1 MPESA
6 DMQPSFAPIASLA
19 DIRRI
24 EEVPLGN
31 QYSLRS
37 TLDIFRHAAVDYG
50 RRPALHFLL
59 QGNVEEAPF
68 TLDYATLLARIQQ
81 TANALHA
88 LGMRAGEVVAY
99 VLPNLP
105 QTHYV
110 IWGGEAAGIV
120 AAINPMLEATQ
131 IADILNACKTKYLV
145 TLAPSPGSDLWSK
158 AEAYVPLVA
167 GLQAILQVDLAQY
180 AQPGYACRAA
190 QVGELGGLPV
200 YDFDALLATQPA
212 DRLVSGRTIAPGD
225 IASYFH
231 TGGTTGLPKIAP
243 HTHANEVFMA
253 WSMLNVLGMRAGDVF
268 LCGLPLFH
276 VNGVMVTGLS
286 NFLCG
291 AAVVVATP
299 QGYRNPNLLQNFWK
313 LIQRYRVNYF
323 SAVPTIY
330 TALLD
335 IPVGE
340 SDVGSL
346 RYAICGAAPMPPEVF
361 RRFEKLTGVKILEG
375 YGLTEGTTASCI
387 NPAGGERRI
396 GSIGLRFPYQEMRTF
411 ALAADGTFQREC
423 AVGEIGVVCIRGP
436 NVFPGYLRAA
446 DNVWVARDRDETWLN
461 TGDLGRM
468 DADGYC
474 WLTGRAKDLII
485 RGGHNIDPQ
494 LIEEALC
501 QHPAVAI
508 AAAVGQPDSYAGEV
522 PAAYVVLRAGQQ
534 ASARELLEF
543 ARSRISERAAAPVHI
558 EVLPQL
564 PVTAVGKIFKPAL
577 RQRAIEHVLGSAL
590 GEIGIAATVSVSED
604 KLVGTLARIR
614 MPAASRIQARELLDK
629 FTVNTELI
637 DND

>member
-1 MPESA
+1 
-6 DMQPSFAPIASLA
+6 MQPTFAPIATLA

-24 EEVPLGN
+24 EEMPLTS
-31 QYSLRS
+31 QYALRS
-37 TLDIFRHAAVDYG
+37 TLDIFRQAAVEFG
-50 RRPALHFLL
+50 ERPALHFLP
-59 QGNVEEAPF
+59 QGRLDEAPF
-68 TLDYATLLARIQQ
+68 TVDYAALLARIYQ
-81 TANALHA
+81 TANALQA

-120 AAINPMLEATQ
+120 AAVNPMLEASQ
-131 IADILNACKTKYLV
+131 IADILIACKARYLV
-145 TLAPSPGSDLWSK
+145 TLAPSPGSDLWHK
-158 AEAYVPLVA
+158 AEAYVPLVTS
-167 GLQAILQVDLAQY
+167 LQAILQVDLVQY
-180 AQPGYACRAA
+180 AQPGQSPRPARA
-190 QVGELGGLPV
+190 GNLGALPV
-200 YDFDALLATQPA
+200 YDFDALLAAQPD
-212 DRLVSGRTIAPGD
+212 DRLVSGRVIAPGD

-253 WSMLNVLGMRAGDVF
+253 WSMMSVLNMRAGDVF

-291 AAVVVATP
+291 ATVVVATP
-299 QGYRNPNLLQNFWK
+299 QGYRHPKLLPNFWK
-313 LIQRYRVNYF
+313 LIERYRVNYF

-335 IPVGE
+335 IPVADA
-340 SDVGSL
+340 DVSSL

-375 YGLTEGTTASCI
+375 YGLTEGTTASCM
-387 NPAGGERRI
+387 NPPAGERRI

-411 ALAADGTFQREC
+411 IIGADGKVEREC

-446 DNVWVARDRDETWLN
+446 DNLWARRDPDEAWLN

-494 LIEEALC
+494 MIEEVLC

-508 AAAVGQPDSYAGEV
+508 AAAVGQPDAYAGEV

-534 ASARELLEF
+534 ASVEELIQH
-543 ARSRISERAAAPVHI
+543 ARSHISERAAVPVHI
-558 EVLPQL
+558 EILPQL

-577 RQRAIEHVLGSAL
+577 RHRAIELVLGNAL
-590 GEIGIAATVSVSED
+590 RENGIKAAVSVSED
-604 KLVGTLARIR
+604 KLAGTLARIQV
-614 MPAASRIQARELLDK
+614 PGASHAQARAVLDQ
-629 FTVNTELI
+629 FTVKTELI
-637 DND
+637 DHD

>member
-1 MPESA
+1 
-6 DMQPSFAPIASLA
+6 MQPTFAPIANLA
-19 DIRRI
+19 DVRRI
-24 EEVPLGN
+24 EEMPLTS

-37 TLDIFRHAAVDYG
+37 TLDIFRQAGLAYG
-50 RRPALHFLL
+50 KRPALNFLL
-59 QGNVEEAPF
+59 GGTIDENPV
-68 TLDYATLLARIQQ
+68 TIDYAALLARIYQ
-81 TANALHA
+81 TANALNA
-88 LGMRAGEVVAY
+88 LGMKTDEVVAY

-120 AAINPMLEATQ
+120 AAVNPMLEAAQ
-131 IADILNACKTKYLV
+131 IGDILTACKTKYLV
-145 TLAPSPGSDLWSK
+145 TLAPFPGTDLWHK
-158 AEAYVPLVA
+158 AETCAALVPSLR
-167 GLQAILQVDLAQY
+167 AILQVDLAQY
-180 AQPGYACRAA
+180 AQPGYSPRPARI
-190 QVGELGGLPV
+190 GEIGNLPV
-200 YDFDALLATQPA
+200 YDFDALLAAQPD
-212 DRLVSGRTIAPGD
+212 DRLVSGRIFESDD

-253 WSMLNVLGMRAGDVF
+253 WAMMSVLNMHAGDVF

-291 AAVVVATP
+291 ASVVVATP
-299 QGYRNPNLLQNFWK
+299 QGYRNPNLLPNFWK
-313 LIQRYRVNYF
+313 LIERYRVNYF

-335 IPVGE
+335 IPVAKNDI
-340 SDVGSL
+340 SSL

-361 RRFEKLTGVKILEG
+361 RRFEKRTAVKILEG

-387 NPAGGERRI
+387 NPAAGERRI
-396 GSIGLRFPYQEMRTF
+396 GSIGLRFPYQDMRSF
-411 ALAADGTFQREC
+411 VIGGDGRIEREC
-423 AVGEIGVVCIRGP
+423 AVGEIGAVCIRGP

-446 DNVWVARDRDETWLN
+446 DNRNVWVGRDAEAGWFN
-461 TGDLGRM
+461 TGDLGRW

-494 LIEEALC
+494 LIEEVLC
-501 QHPAVAI
+501 RHPAVAI
-508 AAAVGQPDSYAGEV
+508 AAAIGQPDAYAGEV

-534 ASARELLEF
+534 ASVEELLAYAREH
-543 ARSRISERAAAPVHI
+543 ISERAALPVNI
-558 EVLPQL
+558 EILPQL

-577 RQRAIEHVLGSAL
+577 RHRAIEQVLSRAL
-590 GEIGIAATVSVSED
+590 QQSGIAATVSVSDD
-604 KLVGTLARIR
+604 KLSGTLASIR
-614 MPAASRIQARELLDK
+614 APGASHVQARAVLDQ
-629 FTVNTELI
+629 FALNTVLI
-637 DND
+637 DHD

>member
-1 MPESA
+1 
-6 DMQPSFAPIASLA
+6 MQPTFAPIATLA

-24 EEVPLGN
+24 EEMPLGS
-31 QYSLRS
+31 QYALRS
-37 TLDIFRHAAVDYG
+37 TLDIFRQAAAAYG
-50 RRPALHFLL
+50 ERPALLFLL
-59 QGNVEEAPF
+59 QGKIDESACTV
-68 TLDYATLLARIQQ
+68 DYATLLARIHQ

-88 LGMRAGEVVAY
+88 LGMQAGEVAAY

-105 QTHYV
+105 QTHYI

-120 AAINPMLEATQ
+120 AAVNPMLEATQ

-145 TLAPSPGSDLWSK
+145 TLAPFPGADLWHK
-158 AEAYVPLVA
+158 AETYVPLVPS
-167 GLQAILQVDLAQY
+167 LQAILQVDLAQY
-180 AQPGYACRAA
+180 AQAGYTPRPAR
-190 QVGELGGLPV
+190 VGEIGGLPV
-200 YDFDALLATQPA
+200 YDFDALITAQA
-212 DRLVSGRTIAPGD
+212 DDRLLSGRVIAPDD

-253 WSMLNVLGMRAGDVF
+253 WAMMSVLNMRAGDVF

-291 AAVVVATP
+291 ASVVVATP
-299 QGYRNPNLLQNFWK
+299 QGYRNPNVLPNFWR
-313 LIQRYRVNYF
+313 LIERYHVNYF

-335 IPVGE
+335 IPVAGN
-340 SDVGSL
+340 DVGSL

-361 RRFEKLTGVKILEG
+361 RRFEKITGVKILEG
-375 YGLTEGTTASCI
+375 YGLTEGTTASCM
-387 NPAGGERRI
+387 NPPAGERRV
-396 GSIGLRFPYQEMRTF
+396 GSIGLRLPYQEMRTF
-411 ALAADGTFQREC
+411 VIGADGKIEREC
-423 AVGEIGVVCIRGP
+423 AVEEIGVVCIQGP

-446 DNVWVARDRDETWLN
+446 DNKNIWVGRNADDGWFN

-494 LIEEALC
+494 MIEEALC
-501 QHPAVAI
+501 RHPAVAI
-508 AAAVGQPDSYAGEV
+508 AAAIGQPDAYAGEV

-534 ASARELLEF
+534 ANVEELIQF
-543 ARSRISERAAAPVHI
+543 ARNQISERAAVPARI
-558 EVLPQL
+558 EILPQL

-577 RQRAIEHVLGSAL
+577 RHRAIEQVLSSAL
-590 GEIGIAATVSVSED
+590 QELGIAATVSVGED
-604 KLVGTLARIR
+604 KLAGTLASIR
-614 MPAASRIQARELLDK
+614 LPRASHAQARALLDK
-629 FTVNTELI
+629 FTVKTALI
-637 DND
+637 DHD

>member
-1 MPESA
+1 
-6 DMQPSFAPIASLA
+6 MQPSFPPIATLA

-24 EEVPLGN
+24 EEAPLSSR
-31 QYSLRS
+31 YALRS
-37 TLDIFRHAAVDYG
+37 TLDVFRHAALEYAE
-50 RRPALHFLL
+50 RPALHFLL
-59 QGNVEEAPF
+59 QGTTDEVQV
-68 TLDYATLLARIQQ
+68 TVDYTSLLARIYQ
-81 TANALHA
+81 TANALHG
-88 LGMRAGEVVAY
+88 LGMQASEVVAY

-120 AAINPMLEATQ
+120 AAVNPMLEAAQ
-131 IADILNACKTKYLV
+131 IAEILNACKAKYLV
-145 TLAPSPGSDLWSK
+145 TLAPFPGSDQWHK
-158 AEAYVPLVA
+158 AEAYVPLVP

-180 AQPGYACRAA
+180 AQPGRASRPA
-190 QVGELGGLPV
+190 TGGKLGAVPV
-200 YDFDALLATQPA
+200 HDFDALIAAQPG
-212 DRLVSGRTIAPGD
+212 DRLVSGRLIAPGET
-225 IASYFH
+225 ASYFH

-253 WSMLNVLGMRAGDVF
+253 WAMLTALGMRAGDVF

-291 AAVVVATP
+291 ASVVVATP
-299 QGYRNPNLLQNFWK
+299 QGYRNPNLLANFWK
-313 LIQRYRVNYF
+313 IIERFRVNYF

-335 IPVGE
+335 IPVWE

-361 RRFEKLTGVKILEG
+361 RRFEALTGVKILEG
-375 YGLTEGTTASCI
+375 YGLTEGTTASCL
-387 NPAGGERRI
+387 NPSAGERRI
-396 GSIGLRFPYQEMRTF
+396 GSVGLRLPYQEMRSF
-411 ALAADGTFQREC
+411 VLGDNGNYVREC
-423 AVGEIGVVCIRGP
+423 AVGEIGLVCIKGP

-446 DNVWVARDRDETWLN
+446 DNRNVWVARDPGEVWLN

-468 DADGYC
+468 DADGYY

-501 QHPAVAI
+501 RHPAVAI
-508 AAAVGQPDSYAGEV
+508 AAAVGQPDHYAGEV
-522 PAAYVVLRAGQQ
+522 PAAYVVLRSGHQ
-534 ASARELLEF
+534 ASADELIEF
-543 ARSRISERAAAPVHI
+543 ARSHISERAAVPVHI
-558 EVLPQL
+558 EILAQL

-577 RQRAIEHVLGSAL
+577 RHRAIEHVLGAAL
-590 GEIGIAATVSVSED
+590 RQIGISATVSVGED
-604 KLVGTLARIR
+604 QAAGTIARVR
-614 MPAASRIQARELLDK
+614 APRAARAQASALLGR
-629 FTVNTELI
+629 FTVKTELI
-637 DND
+637 DHD

>member
-1 MPESA
+1 
-6 DMQPSFAPIASLA
+6 MQPTFAPIATLA
-19 DIRRI
+19 DILRI
-24 EEVPLGN
+24 EEMPLSS
-31 QYSLRS
+31 QYVLRS
-37 TLDIFRHAAVDYG
+37 TLDIFRQAALEYG
-50 RRPALHFLL
+50 ERPALQFLL
-59 QGNVEEAPF
+59 EGNTDEAPV
-68 TLDYATLLARIQQ
+68 TLDYAGLLARIYQ
-81 TANALHA
+81 TANALQA

-120 AAINPMLEATQ
+120 AAVNPMLEAAQ
-131 IADILNACKTKYLV
+131 IADILNACNTKYLV
-145 TLAPSPGSDLWSK
+145 TLAPFPGNDLWHK
-158 AEAYVPLVA
+158 AEAYVPLVTS
-167 GLQAILQVDLAQY
+167 LQAILQVDLARY
-180 AQPGYACRAA
+180 AEPEASPRSIR
-190 QVGELGGLPV
+190 VGELGALPV
-200 YDFDALLATQPA
+200 YDFDTLIAAQPD
-212 DRLVSGRTIAPGD
+212 DRLVSGRIIAPGD

-253 WSMLNVLGMRAGDVF
+253 WAMMSVLNMRAGEVF

-291 AAVVVATP
+291 ATVVVATP
-299 QGYRNPNLLQNFWK
+299 QGYRNPKLLPNFWK
-313 LIQRYRVNYF
+313 LIERYRVNYF

-340 SDVGSL
+340 NDVSSL

-375 YGLTEGTTASCI
+375 YGLTEGTTASCM
-387 NPAGGERRI
+387 NPLAGERRI

-411 ALAADGTFQREC
+411 VVGSDGKLEHQC
-423 AVGEIGVVCIRGP
+423 ATEEIGAVCIRGP

-446 DNVWVARDRDETWLN
+446 DNKNIWSAGDAHGNWLN
-461 TGDLGRM
+461 TGDLGRI

-494 LIEEALC
+494 LIEEVLC

-534 ASARELLEF
+534 ASVEEIIQF
-543 ARSRISERAAAPVHI
+543 ARSHISERAAVPEHI
-558 EVLPQL
+558 EILPQL

-577 RQRAIEHVLGSAL
+577 RHRAIEHVLGSAL
-590 GEIGIAATVSVSED
+590 QEIGITATVSVSED
-604 KLVGTLARIR
+604 KLAGTLARIR
-614 MPAASRIQARELLDK
+614 APAASRTQARELLDK
-629 FTVNTELI
+629 FTVKTELI
-637 DND
+637 DHD

>member
-1 MPESA
+1 
-6 DMQPSFAPIASLA
+6 MQPTFAPIATLA

-24 EEVPLGN
+24 EEMPLTS
-31 QYSLRS
+31 QYGLRS
-37 TLDIFRHAAVDYG
+37 TLDIFRQAALAYG
-50 RRPALHFLL
+50 ERPALHFLL
-59 QGNVEEAPF
+59 QGKIAEAP
-68 TLDYATLLARIQQ
+68 LEIDYATLLARIHQ

-88 LGMRAGEVVAY
+88 LGMQVGEVVAY

-120 AAINPMLEATQ
+120 AAVNPMLEAGQ
-131 IADILNACKTKYLV
+131 IADILNACKTKFLV
-145 TLAPSPGSDLWSK
+145 TLAPFPGTDLWPK
-158 AEAYVPLVA
+158 AETYVPLVPS
-167 GLQAILQVDLAQY
+167 LQAVLQVDLAQY
-180 AQPGYACRAA
+180 ARAGYSPRPAR
-190 QVGELGGLPV
+190 VGELAGLPV
-200 YDFDALLATQPA
+200 YDFDALLAAQP
-212 DRLVSGRTIAPGD
+212 DERLVSGRIIAPGD
-225 IASYFH
+225 VASYFH

-243 HTHANEVFMA
+243 HTHANEAFMA
-253 WSMLNVLGMRAGDVF
+253 WAMMSVLNMRAGDVF

-291 AAVVVATP
+291 ASVVLATP
-299 QGYRNPNLLQNFWK
+299 QGYRNPNLLPNFWQ
-313 LIQRYRVNYF
+313 LIERYRVNYF

-335 IPVGE
+335 IPVGDA
-340 SDVGSL
+340 DVGSL

-375 YGLTEGTTASCI
+375 YGLTEGTTASCM
-387 NPAGGERRI
+387 NPPAGERRI
-396 GSIGLRFPYQEMRTF
+396 GSIGLRLPYQEMRTF
-411 ALAADGTFQREC
+411 VIGADGKIEREC
-423 AVGEIGVVCIRGP
+423 AVGEIGAVCIQGP

-446 DNVWVARDRDETWLN
+446 DNKNIWVGKQASAGWFN

-468 DADGYC
+468 DQDGYC

-494 LIEEALC
+494 MIEEALC

-508 AAAVGQPDSYAGEV
+508 AAAIGQPDAYAGEV

-534 ASARELLEF
+534 ASVNQLIEY
-543 ARSRISERAAAPVHI
+543 ARSHISERAAVPVRI
-558 EVLPQL
+558 EILPQL

-577 RQRAIEHVLGSAL
+577 RHRAIEQVLAGAL
-590 GEIGIAATVSVSED
+590 RELGIAATVSVSDD
-604 KLVGTLARIR
+604 KLAGTVARVQA
-614 MPAASRIQARELLDK
+614 PAATHARAREVLEK
-629 FTVNTELI
+629 FTVKTLLI
-637 DND
+637 DHD

>member
-1 MPESA
+1 
-6 DMQPSFAPIASLA
+6 MQPSFAPIASLA

-24 EEVPLGN
+24 EEMPLSSRH
-31 QYSLRS
+31 SLRS
-37 TLDIFRHAAVDYG
+37 TLDIFRQAAVEYG
-50 RRPALHFLL
+50 ERPALHFLL

-68 TLDYATLLARIQQ
+68 TLDYATLLTRIYQ

-120 AAINPMLEATQ
+120 AAINPLLEAAQ

-145 TLAPSPGSDLWSK
+145 TLAPFPGSDLWHK
-158 AEAYVPLVA
+158 AEACVPLVP

-180 AQPGYACRAA
+180 AQPGYARRPA
-190 QVGELGGLPV
+190 QVGELGGLPI
-200 YDFDALLATQPA
+200 YDFDALLAVQPA
-212 DRLVSGRTIAPGD
+212 DRLISGRTIAPGD

-253 WSMLNVLGMRAGDVF
+253 WSMLSVLGMRAGDVF

-291 AAVVVATP
+291 ASVVVATP
-299 QGYRNPNLLQNFWK
+299 QGYRNPNLLPNFWK

-323 SAVPTIY
+323 SAVPTFY

-375 YGLTEGTTASCI
+375 YGLTEGTTASCM
-387 NPAGGERRI
+387 NPPGGERRI

-411 ALAADGTFQREC
+411 VLAADGRFERDC

-446 DNVWVARDRDETWLN
+446 DNRNAWVARDPDEIWLN

-534 ASARELLEF
+534 ASVEEILQF
-543 ARSRISERAAAPVHI
+543 ARRHIRERAAVPVHLEI
-558 EVLPQL
+558 LPQL

-577 RQRAIEHVLGSAL
+577 RHRAIEHVLGNAL
-590 GEIGIAATVSVSED
+590 REIGIAATVSVSED
-604 KLVGTLARIR
+604 KLAGTLARIR
-614 MPAASRIQARELLDK
+614 TPAASRIQARELLDK
-629 FTVNTELI
+629 FTVKTELI
-637 DND
+637 DHD